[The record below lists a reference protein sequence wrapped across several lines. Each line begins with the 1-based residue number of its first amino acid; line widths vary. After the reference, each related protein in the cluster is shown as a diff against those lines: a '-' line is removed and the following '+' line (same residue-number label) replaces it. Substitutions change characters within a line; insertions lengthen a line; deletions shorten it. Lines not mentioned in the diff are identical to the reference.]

1 MHAHGCEYFVRE
13 SFYNLFMRI
22 LVYHE
27 YALLYNIPLQM
38 TTGLAQISPD
48 VNIHVYTLPKSVF
61 MQFIAACVYVLPPPP
76 PPPPPPPGQS
86 QFPTEECLDSAT
98 CPGWRP

>member
-1 MHAHGCEYFVRE
+1 
-13 SFYNLFMRI
+13 MRI

-61 MQFIAACVYVLPPPP
+61 MQFIAACVCMYCPA
-76 PPPPPPPGQS
+76 GQS
-86 QFPTEECLDSAT
+86 QCPTEECLDSAT